1 VNARLPK
8 GLFLLLAVSATI
20 YFFHY
25 YRLLPDVVASHFDKH
40 GLANGLQTK
49 QTFGEVFLGMTDL
62 FAFLV
67 FGIPTIIAVMPRRLI
82 NLPNKEYWL
91 SPEQWA
97 ASMRF
102 LSPWFAWFGCAVYA
116 VINLGL

>member
-1 VNARLPK
+1 M
-8 GLFLLLAVSATI
+8 LAVSATI

-49 QTFGEVFLGMTDL
+49 QMTDL